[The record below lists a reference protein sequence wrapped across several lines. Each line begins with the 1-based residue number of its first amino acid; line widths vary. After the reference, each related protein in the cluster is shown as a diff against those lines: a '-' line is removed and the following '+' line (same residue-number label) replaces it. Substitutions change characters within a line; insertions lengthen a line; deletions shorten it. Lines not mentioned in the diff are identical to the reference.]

1 MNKDVIYK
9 DLDSL
14 LNTLNLIQE
23 EQAIIKRK
31 LSGLLDNVVP
41 THFINW
47 AEDIH
52 QQILNREA
60 AVQLLRKDIIA
71 LKKTIVQ
78 KKSVIYFFD
87 NQYVKMITK
96 YKEQMAY
103 LQNEFNIWSKATAE
117 KFDSILAL

>member
-1 MNKDVIYK
+1 MNKEVLYM
-9 DLDSL
+9 DLDGL
-14 LNTLNLIQE
+14 LSTLDVVQE
-23 EQAIIKRK
+23 QQTAIKRK
-31 LSGLLDNVVP
+31 LSGILDNVVS
-41 THFINW
+41 TLFINW

-96 YKEQMAY
+96 YKEQVGY
-103 LQNEFNIWSKATAE
+103 LQNEFNIWSNPTAE
-117 KFDSILAL
+117 KFDSIVA

>member
-1 MNKDVIYK
+1 MNKEVLYM
-9 DLDSL
+9 DLDGL
-14 LNTLNLIQE
+14 LSTLDVVQE
-23 EQAIIKRK
+23 EQTAIKRK
-31 LSGLLDNVVP
+31 LSGLLDNVVS

-103 LQNEFNIWSKATAE
+103 LQNEFKLWAKVTAE

>member
-1 MNKDVIYK
+1 MNKEVLYM
-9 DLDSL
+9 DLDGL
-14 LNTLNLIQE
+14 LNTLNVVQE
-23 EQAIIKRK
+23 EQTAIKRK
-31 LSGLLDNVVP
+31 LSGLLDNEVSIP
-41 THFINW
+41 FINW

-96 YKEQMAY
+96 YKEQVGY
-103 LQNEFNIWSKATAE
+103 LQNEFFIWSKATAE
-117 KFDSILAL
+117 KFDSIVA

>member
-1 MNKDVIYK
+1 MNKEVLYMDLNGLLSTLDVV
-9 DLDSL
+9 
-14 LNTLNLIQE
+14 QE
-23 EQAIIKRK
+23 EQTAIKRK
-31 LSGLLDNVVP
+31 LSGILDNVVS
-41 THFINW
+41 TLFINW

-60 AVQLLRKDIIA
+60 ALQLLRKDIIA

-96 YKEQMAY
+96 YKEQVGY

-117 KFDSILAL
+117 KFDSIVA

>member
-1 MNKDVIYK
+1 MNKEVLYM
-9 DLDSL
+9 DLDGL
-14 LNTLNLIQE
+14 LSTLDVVQE
-23 EQAIIKRK
+23 QQTAIKRK
-31 LSGLLDNVVP
+31 LSGILDNVVS
-41 THFINW
+41 TLFINW

-87 NQYVKMITK
+87 NQ
-96 YKEQMAY
+96 
-103 LQNEFNIWSKATAE
+103 
-117 KFDSILAL
+117 

>member
-1 MNKDVIYK
+1 MNKEVLYM
-9 DLDSL
+9 DLDGL
-14 LNTLNLIQE
+14 LNTLDVVQE
-23 EQAIIKRK
+23 EQTAIKRK
-31 LSGLLDNVVP
+31 LSGLLDNVVSTP
-41 THFINW
+41 FINW

-60 AVQLLRKDIIA
+60 AVQLLRKDIFT

-96 YKEQMAY
+96 YKDQVGY
-103 LQNEFNIWSKATAE
+103 LQNEFKIWSKATAE
-117 KFDSILAL
+117 KFDSIVA

>member
-1 MNKDVIYK
+1 M
-9 DLDSL
+9 DLDGL
-14 LNTLNLIQE
+14 LSTLDVVQE
-23 EQAIIKRK
+23 EQTAIKRK
-31 LSGLLDNVVP
+31 LSGLLDNVVS

-87 NQYVKMITK
+87 NQYVKMIAK

-117 KFDSILAL
+117 KFDSIVAL

>member
-1 MNKDVIYK
+1 MNKEVLYM
-9 DLDSL
+9 DLDGL
-14 LNTLNLIQE
+14 LSTLDVVQE
-23 EQAIIKRK
+23 EQTAIKRK
-31 LSGLLDNVVP
+31 LSVLLDNVVSN
-41 THFINW
+41 HIIDW

-52 QQILNREA
+52 QQMLNREA

-117 KFDSILAL
+117 KFDSIVA

>member
-1 MNKDVIYK
+1 MNKEVLYM
-9 DLDSL
+9 DLDGL
-14 LNTLNLIQE
+14 LNTLDVVQE
-23 EQAIIKRK
+23 EQTAIKRK
-31 LSGLLDNVVP
+31 LSVLLDNVVSN
-41 THFINW
+41 HIIDW

-52 QQILNREA
+52 QQMLNREA

-117 KFDSILAL
+117 KFDSIVA

>member
-1 MNKDVIYK
+1 MNKEVLYM
-9 DLDSL
+9 DLDGL
-14 LNTLNLIQE
+14 LSTLDVVQE
-23 EQAIIKRK
+23 QQTAIKRK
-31 LSGLLDNVVP
+31 LSGILDNVVS
-41 THFINW
+41 TLFINW

-96 YKEQMAY
+96 YKEQVGY

-117 KFDSILAL
+117 KFDSIVA

>member
-1 MNKDVIYK
+1 MNKEVLYM
-9 DLDSL
+9 DLDGL
-14 LNTLNLIQE
+14 LSTLDVVQE
-23 EQAIIKRK
+23 EQTAIKRK
-31 LSGLLDNVVP
+31 LSGLLDNEVSIP
-41 THFINW
+41 FINW

-96 YKEQMAY
+96 YKEQVGY

-117 KFDSILAL
+117 KFDSIVA

>member
-1 MNKDVIYK
+1 MNKEVLYM
-9 DLDSL
+9 DLDGL
-14 LNTLNLIQE
+14 LSTLDVVQE
-23 EQAIIKRK
+23 EQTAIKRK
-31 LSGLLDNVVP
+31 LSVLLDNVVSN
-41 THFINW
+41 HIIDW

-52 QQILNREA
+52 QQILNMEA

-103 LQNEFNIWSKATAE
+103 LQNEFNIWSKATTE
-117 KFDSILAL
+117 KFDSIVA

>member
-1 MNKDVIYK
+1 MNKEVLYM
-9 DLDSL
+9 DLDGL
-14 LNTLNLIQE
+14 LSTLDVVQE
-23 EQAIIKRK
+23 EQTAIKRK
-31 LSGLLDNVVP
+31 LSGILDNVVS
-41 THFINW
+41 TLFINW

-60 AVQLLRKDIIA
+60 ALQLLRKDIIA

-87 NQYVKMITK
+87 NQYVKIITK
-96 YKEQMAY
+96 YKEQVGY

-117 KFDSILAL
+117 KFDSIVA

>member
-1 MNKDVIYK
+1 MNKEVLYMDI
-9 DLDSL
+9 DGL
-14 LNTLNLIQE
+14 LNTLDVVQE
-23 EQAIIKRK
+23 EQTAIKRK
-31 LSGLLDNVVP
+31 LSGLLDNEVSIP
-41 THFINW
+41 FINW

-96 YKEQMAY
+96 YKEQVGY
-103 LQNEFNIWSKATAE
+103 LQNEFKIWSKATAE
-117 KFDSILAL
+117 KFDSIVA

>member
-1 MNKDVIYK
+1 MNKEVLYM
-9 DLDSL
+9 DLDGL
-14 LNTLNLIQE
+14 LSTLDVVQE
-23 EQAIIKRK
+23 EQTAIKRK
-31 LSGLLDNVVP
+31 LSGILDNVLS
-41 THFINW
+41 TLFINW

-87 NQYVKMITK
+87 NQYVKIITK
-96 YKEQMAY
+96 YKEQVGY

-117 KFDSILAL
+117 KFDSIVA

>member
-1 MNKDVIYK
+1 MNKEVLYM
-9 DLDSL
+9 DLDGL
-14 LNTLNLIQE
+14 LNTLDVVQE
-23 EQAIIKRK
+23 EQTAIKRK
-31 LSGLLDNVVP
+31 LSGLLDNEVSIP
-41 THFINW
+41 FINW

-87 NQYVKMITK
+87 NQYVKIITK
-96 YKEQMAY
+96 YKEQVGY

-117 KFDSILAL
+117 KFDSIVA

>member
-1 MNKDVIYK
+1 MNKEVLYM
-9 DLDSL
+9 DLDGL
-14 LNTLNLIQE
+14 LSTLDVVQE
-23 EQAIIKRK
+23 EQTEIKRK
-31 LSGLLDNVVP
+31 LSGLLDNVVS

>member
-1 MNKDVIYK
+1 MNKEVLYM
-9 DLDSL
+9 DLDGL
-14 LNTLNLIQE
+14 LGTLDVVQE
-23 EQAIIKRK
+23 EQTAIKRK
-31 LSGLLDNVVP
+31 LSGLLDNVVS

-60 AVQLLRKDIIA
+60 VVQLLRIDIIA

-96 YKEQMAY
+96 YKEQVAY
-103 LQNEFNIWSKATAE
+103 LQNEFNIWSKATTE
-117 KFDSILAL
+117 KFDSIGA

>member
-1 MNKDVIYK
+1 MNKEVLYM
-9 DLDSL
+9 DLDGL
-14 LNTLNLIQE
+14 LSTLDLVQE
-23 EQAIIKRK
+23 QHTAIKRK
-31 LSGLLDNVVP
+31 LSSILDNVVS
-41 THFINW
+41 TLFINW

-96 YKEQMAY
+96 YKEQVGY
-103 LQNEFNIWSKATAE
+103 LQNEFNKWSKATAE
-117 KFDSILAL
+117 KFDSIVA